1 MCSIVSG
8 VLDNIL
14 WIAPRPKK
22 VIKYQAVIVNTSI
35 LFSWSKIVRFFL
47 MNQLVFEEFG
57 RKTTEQQCLVL
68 CLHNRINSINICKYW
83 ALRLLGST
91 LWTNSNLGST
101 EHLWIYI
108 PEIASHAPRI
118 RFGTHTPRK
127 LCYKATQLVSLNSFY
142 SVISSWLTELRQMV
156 VKLILCQT
164 QSWWVSDKM
173 VN

>member
-118 RFGTHTPRK
+118 RFGTEITPQENSVTK
-127 LCYKATQLVSLNSFY
+127 LPSWSAWIASILSLALGWLNSDK
-142 SVISSWLTELRQMV
+142 WL
-156 VKLILCQT
+156 
-164 QSWWVSDKM
+164 S
-173 VN
+173 N